1 MEFFWL
7 PSGQLSSAGASSLL
21 ISISFFPSSEAKAKV
36 QLQQVANDGEKEEG
50 EEKLLLMMHWGA
62 DSKKLVRDPANFELY
77 KNKFRTSKNDT

>member
-36 QLQQVANDGEKEEG
+36 QLQQVANGGEKEEG
-50 EEKLLLMMHWGA
+50 EEKLRLMMHWGA
-62 DSKKLVRDPANFELY
+62 DSKK
-77 KNKFRTSKNDT
+77 TSVGYTNL